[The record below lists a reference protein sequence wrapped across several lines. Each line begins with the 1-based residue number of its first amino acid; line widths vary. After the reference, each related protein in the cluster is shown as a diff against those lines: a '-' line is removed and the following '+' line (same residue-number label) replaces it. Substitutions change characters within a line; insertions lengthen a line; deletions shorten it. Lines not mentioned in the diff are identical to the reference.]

1 VLACSLDMW
10 DLNECTLGFFFNY
23 GAIVGLLAA
32 AIHYSLAFIRGG
44 ARLTMKTTI
53 SSR

>member
-1 VLACSLDMW
+1 VLTYCLDMW

-32 AIHYSLAFIRGG
+32 ATRYSMRSFVVARG
-44 ARLTMKTTI
+44 
-53 SSR
+53 